1 MSEYSR
7 FAGQAKRVL
16 KVAGDMLEGAVAS
29 GNRRQVVVRNKRS
42 ETLFKVSLTLVVV
55 VALAIFLFAQSF
67 VLLVL
72 AALGVAYYLGYRAV
86 IIKPNDPPR

>member
-7 FAGQAKRVL
+7 FSAQAKRIL
-16 KVAGDMLEGAVAS
+16 KVGGDILEGAVAS

-42 ETLFKVSLTLVVV
+42 ETLFKVSLTLVVLV
-55 VALAIFLFAQSF
+55 GLALFFFASQF

-72 AALGVAYYLGYRAV
+72 AALGVAYYFGYRAV
-86 IIKPNDPPR
+86 IIKPSQPPR

>member
-7 FAGQAKRVL
+7 FTSQAKRVF
-16 KVAGDMLEGAVAS
+16 KVVGDVLEGAVAS

-42 ETLFKVSLTLVVV
+42 ETLFKLSLTIVVL
-55 VALAIFLFAQSF
+55 VALALFFFARSF

-72 AALGVAYYLGYRAV
+72 VALGVAYYFGYRAV
-86 IIKPNDPPR
+86 IIKMGNPH